1 MDKSS
6 PEYKEAVREHAKTLG
21 LDPDKEPQYLWI
33 VEEALSAPLP
43 PNWEQGETDDGT
55 IYYFNSE
62 TDESIWEH
70 PMDSHYSEMIKTK
83 RAEDAAK
90 KAAPTAASTAA
101 AVFNNAPKQQPA
113 SSAIQAFSLDD
124 ADDDDVPTNTKQQPK
139 SQTEVKKPATTTTTT
154 TSSTTKAVGF
164 GKDSQSWL
172 LDDEDDFPTIPTT
185 KPSIVSAIK
194 KQDDVPK
201 AAVFIKQATPVP
213 TISPVPATSSV
224 LSHQMPTQP
233 APAVAVNHELEKQVE
248 TLKAEITQLKKERD
262 ANEKA
267 ERQVKTSLQQQVD
280 SLRRGKEQAEV
291 EAKESNYLR
300 MKVNELKAKVTAL
313 ETKKDGADSSILQ
326 SMAEV
331 EAKLDAARRELDA
344 KAQQVNQLM
353 EKLAQ
358 VQADCDRQLKKKEE
372 ELAMK
377 IKEHSIEIEE
387 LKDQLLMRQA
397 TNITL
402 QNSATDLD
410 RWKKKATELEDEVR
424 RVQGQLTELTT
435 STADMRATFEAK
447 EKKITLRLDAQ
458 VNKLAACEKELSSAR
473 QQLLTVEKERDE
485 HAKAVD
491 LRATEK
497 TYLEQLLEQTK
508 AELQNTKTQLDDASK
523 RIKTLEESSWSATN
537 DAETV
542 KRAHERELKM
552 LQDKVVEATQERDD
566 AEARIKR
573 QKEEHVH
580 LQSKWQLDLE
590 ELRRDKER
598 SCAQT
603 TEVQAL
609 RKEIESLNI
618 DLARVRDQKTTTDHE
633 LRNLKQAMSLETSQL
648 MQCKAQI
655 EDWVR
660 KEFLEKQR
668 LELLTNEKSGVE
680 KKVMTLEAQLQTM
693 RSEFRTETDKY
704 LFRIRELESLNARY
718 EYDLSR
724 ADEKFATA
732 EKWRLKEA
740 SRVDQRDADILDLK
754 EELGRL
760 KARNIDG
767 ENNHVI
773 NELRAAAKTL
783 DVQVKELKGQLQ
795 EEVATKS
802 QIERQ
807 RAQEIQLVKKQ
818 MESQL
823 PQLAAA
829 ATQRASDEWRRRC
842 DEIVG
847 KIKAEFEE
855 SWLLEKQKSTERE
868 AAWHDEK
875 RELEREIKT
884 HASEKDFLNKEVSR
898 LEDNNKH
905 LIVRHGHVDLAHHLD
920 QEQLHTIRVYL
931 TQRPVHSAMAP
942 MYAAPSQP
950 PCVNP
955 EVVGSQQL
963 QNQLGILHAQFQQLF
978 QHSAQPPPS
987 SSRPPPPP
995 PRFERQ
1001 VDPTERSS
1009 RVSSVEYTSPSS
1021 AQLLDEKKEL
1031 IRSMEALGGDRNN
1044 DWVPLVDTA
1053 AVDGN
1058 NTWYRKGYW
1067 RSKYS

>member
-1 MDKSS
+1 MASGSAMLDRWGFGGSAARTASCAFPRRGRAIARQDGFKQSRVTVTVAIAASSMDKSS

-43 PNWEQGETDDGT
+43 SNWEQGETDDGT

-90 KAAPTAASTAA
+90 KTAPTAASTAA

-124 ADDDDVPTNTKQQPK
+124 ADDDDVPTTTKQQPK
-139 SQTEVKKPATTTTTT
+139 SKKTEVKKPATTTTTT
-154 TSSTTKAVGF
+154 TSSTTKAAGF

-201 AAVFIKQATPVP
+201 AAVFIKQATPPVP

-224 LSHQMPTQP
+224 LSHQIPTQP

-248 TLKAEITQLKKERD
+248 TLKAEITQLKKERE

-280 SLRRGKEQAEV
+280 ALRRGKEQAEV

-313 ETKKDGADSSILQ
+313 ESKNDGADSSVLQ

-344 KAQQVNQLM
+344 KAQQVDQLM
-353 EKLAQ
+353 EKVAQ
-358 VQADCDRQLKKKEE
+358 GQADCDRQLKKKDD

-377 IKEHSIEIEE
+377 IKEHSIEVE

-435 STADMRATFEAK
+435 STADMAK
-447 EKKITLRLDAQ
+447 EKTFTLQLDAQ

-491 LRATEK
+491 QRETEK
-497 TYLEQLLEQTK
+497 TYLEQILEQTK
-508 AELQNTKTQLDDASK
+508 AELQKTKGQLDDASK

-537 DAETV
+537 DAENV

-552 LQDKVVEATQERDD
+552 LQDKVVEATRERDD

-618 DLARVRDQKTTTDHE
+618 DLARIRDQKTTTDHD

-668 LELLTNEKSGVE
+668 LELLANEKSAVE

-693 RSEFRTETDKY
+693 RSEVSTGEPQCSVRCSIVK
-704 LFRIRELESLNARY
+704 SNGGQS
-718 EYDLSR
+718 SR
-724 ADEKFATA
+724 AARCRHF
-732 EKWRLKEA
+732 RL
-740 SRVDQRDADILDLK
+740 VQ
-754 EELGRL
+754 ELGRL
-760 KARNIDG
+760 KARNIEG

-773 NELRAAAKTL
+773 NELRATAKTL
-783 DVQVKELKGQLQ
+783 DAQVKELKAQLQ
-795 EEVATKS
+795 DEVATK
-802 QIERQ
+802 
-807 RAQEIQLVKKQ
+807 
-818 MESQL
+818 
-823 PQLAAA
+823 
-829 ATQRASDEWRRRC
+829 ASDEWRRRC

-855 SWLLEKQKSTERE
+855 SWLLEKQKSSERE

-905 LIVRHGHVDLAHHLD
+905 LMVRRGHADLAHHLD

-963 QNQLGILHAQFQQLF
+963 QNQLGILHAQFQQFF

-987 SSRPPPPP
+987 SSRPLHPP
-995 PRFERQ
+995 PRFEREI
-1001 VDPTERSS
+1001 DPKERSS

-1031 IRSMEALGGDRNN
+1031 IRSMEALGDDRNN

>member
-43 PNWEQGETDDGT
+43 SNWEQGETDDGT

-90 KAAPTAASTAA
+90 KTAPTAASTAA

-124 ADDDDVPTNTKQQPK
+124 ADDDDVPTTTKQQPK
-139 SQTEVKKPATTTTTT
+139 SKKTEVKKPATTTTTT
-154 TSSTTKAVGF
+154 TSSTTKAAGF

-201 AAVFIKQATPVP
+201 AAVFIKQATPPVP

-224 LSHQMPTQP
+224 LSHQIPTQP

-248 TLKAEITQLKKERD
+248 TLKAEITQLKKERE

-280 SLRRGKEQAEV
+280 ALRRGKEQAEV

-313 ETKKDGADSSILQ
+313 ESKNDGADSSVLQ

-344 KAQQVNQLM
+344 KAQQVDQLM
-353 EKLAQ
+353 EKVAQ
-358 VQADCDRQLKKKEE
+358 GQADCDRQLKKKDD

-377 IKEHSIEIEE
+377 IKEHSIETEE

-435 STADMRATFEAK
+435 STADMRAAFEAK
-447 EKKITLRLDAQ
+447 EKTFTLQLDAQ

-491 LRATEK
+491 QRETEK
-497 TYLEQLLEQTK
+497 TYLEQILEQTK
-508 AELQNTKTQLDDASK
+508 AELQKTKGQLDDASK

-537 DAETV
+537 DAENV

-552 LQDKVVEATQERDD
+552 LQDKVVEATRERDD

-618 DLARVRDQKTTTDHE
+618 DLARIRDQKTTTDHD

-668 LELLTNEKSGVE
+668 LELLANEKSAVE

-740 SRVDQRDADILDLK
+740 SRVEQRDADILDLK

-760 KARNIDG
+760 KARNIEG

-773 NELRAAAKTL
+773 NELRATAKTL
-783 DVQVKELKGQLQ
+783 DAQVKELKAQLQ
-795 EEVATKS
+795 DEVATNKWS
-802 QIERQ
+802 RNFHSLLLRLHKGKLRTCWSLHIRC
-807 RAQEIQLVKKQ
+807 
-818 MESQL
+818 
-823 PQLAAA
+823 
-829 ATQRASDEWRRRC
+829 RASDEWRRRC

-855 SWLLEKQKSTERE
+855 SWLLEKQKSSERE

-905 LIVRHGHVDLAHHLD
+905 LMVRRGHADLAHHLD

-963 QNQLGILHAQFQQLF
+963 QNQLGILHAQFQQFF

-987 SSRPPPPP
+987 SSRPLHPP
-995 PRFERQ
+995 PRFEREI
-1001 VDPTERSS
+1001 DPKERSS

-1031 IRSMEALGGDRNN
+1031 IRSMEALGDDRNN